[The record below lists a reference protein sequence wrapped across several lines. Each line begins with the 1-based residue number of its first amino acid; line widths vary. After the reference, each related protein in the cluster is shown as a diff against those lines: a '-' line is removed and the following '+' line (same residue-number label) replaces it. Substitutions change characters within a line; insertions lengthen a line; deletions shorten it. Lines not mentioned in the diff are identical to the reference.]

1 VRERTP
7 NYHCMTLYVYQ
18 LRRKLG
24 EGWDGVVM
32 SESRSIVSLEVK
44 ENENKFN
51 FLPGFPYIWEG
62 FDSHESTDT
71 LPFLQNSQIY
81 TKIIG

>member
-1 VRERTP
+1 M
-7 NYHCMTLYVYQ
+7 H
-18 LRRKLG
+18 
-24 EGWDGVVM
+24 GVVLFM
-32 SESRSIVSLEVK
+32 SESRAIVSLKVK
-44 ENENKFN
+44 ENKNQFN
-51 FLPGFPYIWEG
+51 FVPGFPYIWAG